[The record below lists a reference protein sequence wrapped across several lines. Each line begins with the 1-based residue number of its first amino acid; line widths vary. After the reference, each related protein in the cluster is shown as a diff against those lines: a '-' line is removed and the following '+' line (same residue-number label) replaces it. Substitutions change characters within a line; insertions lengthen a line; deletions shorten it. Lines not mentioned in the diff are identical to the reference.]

1 MTGPVRVALL
11 GCGTI
16 ARDVH
21 LPAFAAAGR
30 DLVDVTVFAS
40 RSLESAKRA
49 AEQWGSGY
57 VTTDWQEAVER
68 DDVDA
73 VDICSPNGLHRV
85 MTVAACAAGKHVL
98 VEKPMAVS
106 LDDADAMIAA
116 ADAAGRVL
124 MPAQNIRFA
133 PSCRAAGQALADG
146 RIGELVGI
154 RAVLGHTGPQD
165 WAPGADWFFDREQSG
180 GGALLDLGVHLFD
193 LVRAVTGDEIGVEG
207 AVLRARPSVPGIEDA
222 AEVAFRLGR
231 GAIGSL
237 RASWDSTPP
246 SGLQLTLVG
255 TTGTIAVQA
264 GKTGRP
270 VLRGGDGASTEL
282 DLPAPENPY
291 ALFAAAAAGRSP
303 APLDGRDGRAAVAAV
318 LAAYACA
325 GRSSGKL

>member
-1 MTGPVRVALL
+1 MTGPVRVAVL

-21 LPAFAAAGR
+21 LPAYAAVGR

-40 RSLESAKRA
+40 RSLASAKRA
-49 AEQWGSGY
+49 AGQWGSGD
-57 VTTDWQEAVER
+57 VVTDWQEAIER

-73 VDICSPNGLHRV
+73 VDICAPNGLHRV

-106 LDDADAMIAA
+106 LDDADVMIAA

-133 PSCRAAGQALADG
+133 PACCAAGRALADG
-146 RIGELVGI
+146 RIGELVGV

-193 LVRAVTGDEIGVEG
+193 LVRAVTGDEIAVEG
-207 AVLRARPSVPGIEDA
+207 AVLKARASVPGIEDA

-246 SGLQLTLVG
+246 TGLQLTLVG

-270 VLRGGDGASTEL
+270 TLRGGDGASAEL
-282 DLPAPENPY
+282 DLPEPVNPY
-291 ALFAAAAAGRSP
+291 ALFVAAAAGRSP
-303 APLDGRDGRAAVAAV
+303 APLDGRDGKAAVAAV

-325 GRSSGKL
+325 GRSEER

>member
-1 MTGPVRVALL
+1 MRIAVA
-11 GCGTI
+11 GAGAFGI
-16 ARDVH
+16 KH
-21 LPAFAAAGR
+21 LDGLAEIDG
-30 DLVDVTVFAS
+30 VTVTSIVS
-40 RSLESAKRA
+40 RRLEQAEEVARKYG
-49 AEQWGSGY
+49 AEQA
-57 VTTDWQEAVER
+57 TTDLGEVLAR

-73 VDICSPNGLHRV
+73 VDICTPNGLHRV

-133 PSCRAAGQALADG
+133 PACRAAGLALADG
-146 RIGELVGI
+146 RIGDLVGV

-193 LVRAVTGDEIGVEG
+193 LVRAVTGDEIAVEG
-207 AVLRARPSVPGIEDA
+207 AVLKARASVPGIEDA

-255 TTGTIAVQA
+255 TTGTITVQA

-270 VLRGGDGASTEL
+270 VLRGGDGTSAEL
-282 DLPAPENPY
+282 DLPEPVNPY

-303 APLDGRDGRAAVAAV
+303 APLDGRDGKAAVAAV
-318 LAAYACA
+318 LDAYACA
-325 GRSSGKL
+325 GRSFAKQ